1 MRRGDRRGFALI
13 AVLWALVLAAALA
26 AELHAGARG
35 DLRGAAAARAAARAR
50 WAARGGLAHAEE
62 ALRARLSA
70 ASAAGAPP
78 GTDTLLVRPLRLDYD
93 GVEVRVTVVDARA
106 RVQLNLA
113 AAGELRALGAACGLS
128 TDEAYRFAYAVT
140 AWRAEHGSRWLAAP
154 EDTLAV
160 ATRPPAG
167 AFRTVEELRAVPGV
181 TAAAYAAVG
190 RYLSVAGDGRVNLN
204 TAPPAVLSTL
214 PGFGPEAVD
223 AVVDRRRAASFLSAY
238 EVVPAL
244 PPQARGGVQDQ
255 LAELLARAAFTPRHA
270 EVRVEAK
277 GQGAAARAR
286 IRAVAVLAGGR
297 LAPLAQI
304 EER

>member
-1 MRRGDRRGFALI
+1 MRADRRGFALI

-35 DLRGAAAARAAARAR
+35 DLRGASAVRAAARAR

-62 ALRARLSA
+62 ALRARLAA

-78 GTDTLLVRPLRLDYD
+78 GTDTLLVRPQRLDYD

-113 AAGELRALGAACGLS
+113 TAGELRALAEACGLS
-128 TDEAYRFAYAVT
+128 PDDAYRFGYAVT
-140 AWRAEHGSRWLAAP
+140 GWRAQHGPRWLAAP
-154 EDTLAV
+154 EDTLSAAV
-160 ATRPPAG
+160 PPPAG
-167 AFRTVEELRAVPGV
+167 AFRTVEALRGVPGV
-181 TAAAYAAVG
+181 TAAAYGAVA

-204 TAPPAVLSTL
+204 TAPPAVLRTL
-214 PGFGPEAVD
+214 PGFGAEAAE
-223 AVVDRRRAASFLSAY
+223 AVVDRRRASSFLSAW

-244 PPQARGGVQDQ
+244 PPQVRGRVQDQ
-255 LAELLARAAFTPRHA
+255 MAELLARAAFTPRHA

-297 LAPLAQI
+297 LAPLARI